1 MGSLVSTS
9 AVNAAAKSATAAGL
23 SSIHDLKIISP
34 GDAVASQAGL
44 HIGKVEEVTKKD
56 TTAKVAEVGKKRGI

>member
-9 AVNAAAKSATAAGL
+9 AVAKSATAAGL

-34 GDAVASQAGL
+34 GDAASSQAGL

>member
-9 AVNAAAKSATAAGL
+9 ATKAATAAGL
-23 SSIHDLKIISP
+23 SSIHDLN
-34 GDAVASQAGL
+34 AASQAGL

-56 TTAKVAEVGKKRGI
+56 TTTEKKVAEVGKKRGI

>member
-9 AVNAAAKSATAAGL
+9 AVNAATAAGL

-34 GDAVASQAGL
+34 ASQAGL

-56 TTAKVAEVGKKRGI
+56 TTAEKKVAEVGKKRGI

>member
-9 AVNAAAKSATAAGL
+9 AAKAATAAGL
-23 SSIHDLKIISP
+23 SSIHDLKVISP
-34 GDAVASQAGL
+34 GDAAYSQAGL
-44 HIGKVEEVTKKD
+44 HIGKVETVTKKD

>member
-9 AVNAAAKSATAAGL
+9 AINAAAKGATAAGL
-23 SSIHDLKIISP
+23 SSIHDLKVF
-34 GDAVASQAGL
+34 DATTTAQVGL